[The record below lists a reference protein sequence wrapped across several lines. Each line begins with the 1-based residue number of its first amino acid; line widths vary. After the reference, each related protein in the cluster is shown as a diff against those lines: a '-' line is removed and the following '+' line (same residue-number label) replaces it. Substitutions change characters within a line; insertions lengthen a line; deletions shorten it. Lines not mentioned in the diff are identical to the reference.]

1 MKSTWLI
8 LSLILLILFPINLFC
23 QIRVNIT
30 KPRLELSDENL
41 IIEYDILSADPS
53 DLFKVRI
60 EVTNAS
66 GIKIN
71 ALSISGDV
79 GEDISGGINL
89 RILWNLEKD
98 EISLD
103 KEIFVE
109 VVAEKK
115 KLPEV
120 QKEIIPVETTPT
132 TVVKKI
138 SKGNMVLSSTVFPGW
153 GLSKAKQGKPCWL
166 LGVAGYG
173 CIAGSVILNRTA
185 IMTHDDYKVSLDADE
200 SITLYDKSVMQDNIS
215 EYLGYTAAG
224 IWAVSLIWTIATST
238 ASQELSDIQKFNNI
252 SIQPGY
258 NQKMNCTMVS
268 ISYKF

>member
-1 MKSTWLI
+1 MV
-8 LSLILLILFPINLFC
+8 LLILFPFTHFC
-23 QIRVNIT
+23 QTRVNIT

-53 DLFKVRI
+53 DLFKVWI

-71 ALSISGDV
+71 ALSLSGDV
-79 GEDISGGINL
+79 GEDISGGSNK

-98 EISLD
+98 GISLD

-109 VVAEKK
+109 VIAEKK

-120 QKEIIPVETTPT
+120 QKEIIPIETTPT
-132 TVVKKI
+132 TDVNKI
-138 SKGNMVLSSTVFPGW
+138 SKGNMVLSSTVLPGW
-153 GLSKAKQGKPCWL
+153 GLSKVRQGKPYWL
-166 LGVAGYG
+166 LGVAGYS
-173 CIAGSVILNRTA
+173 CIAGSVILNRSA
-185 IMTHDDYKVSLDADE
+185 ILTHDDYRGSLDADE
-200 SITLYDKSVMQDNIS
+200 SITLYDKSVRQDNIS

-238 ASQELSDIQKFNNI
+238 VSQDLSDIQRFNNI

-258 NQKMNCTMVS
+258 NHKMNCTMVS
-268 ISYKF
+268 ISFKF